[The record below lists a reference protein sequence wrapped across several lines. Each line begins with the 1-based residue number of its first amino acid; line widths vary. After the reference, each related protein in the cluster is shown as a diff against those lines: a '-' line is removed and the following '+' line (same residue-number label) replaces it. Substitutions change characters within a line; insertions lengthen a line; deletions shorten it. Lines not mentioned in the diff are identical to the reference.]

1 VAKRDPLSFQAE
13 AEGVATISTKPTD
26 VFFTPYTLGD
36 LQLKNRIVMAP
47 LTRTRADNPGKVPNE
62 LMTEYYAQ
70 RAGAGLI
77 ITEGTFVSEQGQG
90 WYGAPGVYTAE
101 QTTGWKRVTD
111 AVHKAGG
118 LIFVQLWHQGSVSH
132 RFLYDDGRLP
142 LGPSAVNPEQLIHVK
157 GGTIPSEI
165 PREMSRDDIK
175 EAVQDFRH
183 SAQVAR
189 DAGFDGV
196 QIQGGFVYLFQ
207 QFLHEVTNRRTDQYG
222 GPVENRARLLF
233 EALEAVLEIW
243 PSNRVG
249 VKAGPMMSEHGAF
262 RATDETLRTSEYVYR
277 KMATYKLSHMLLMR
291 QMGDLSG
298 TPIEHMS
305 GDAVVHHFRRL
316 YSGTLILNAG
326 LNAQNAAR
334 LIAEGAGDLVAFGR
348 DYIANP
354 DLAERIRRDAPL
366 NEPRQEYFYGPSATG
381 YTDYPALSQ
390 RDRSQETSTV
400 Q

>member
-1 VAKRDPLSFQAE
+1 M
-13 AEGVATISTKPTD
+13 STKPTE
-26 VFFTPYTLGD
+26 VLFTPYTLGD

-47 LTRTRADNPGKVPNE
+47 LTRTRAENQGKVPNE

-90 WYGAPGVYTAE
+90 WYGAPGIYTAE
-101 QTTGWKRVTD
+101 QAAGWKRVTD
-111 AVHKAGG
+111 AVHSAGG

-132 RFLYDDGRLP
+132 RSLYDDGRLP

-157 GGTIPSEI
+157 GGKILSEI
-165 PREMSRDDIK
+165 PREMSLHDIK
-175 EAVQDFRH
+175 QAVKDFRH
-183 SAQVAR
+183 AAQVAR

-233 EALEAVLEIW
+233 EALEAVLEVW

-277 KMATYKLSHMLLMR
+277 KMADYKLSHMLLMR
-291 QMGDLSG
+291 QMADLTG

-305 GDAVVHHFRRL
+305 GDAVVHHFRR
-316 YSGTLILNAG
+316 TLHWNAHPERR
-326 LNAQNAAR
+326 AQRLKFAREIIGGAR
-334 LIAEGAGDLVAFGR
+334 LANCSLGFVTFFADSKASPAPQERQSFWLPLGKGAKRRSGHCFPTNDPGGQRGCRSGHPGDG
-348 DYIANP
+348 
-354 DLAERIRRDAPL
+354 
-366 NEPRQEYFYGPSATG
+366 EPIVMVPGGQSC
-381 YTDYPALSQ
+381 
-390 RDRSQETSTV
+390 
-400 Q
+400 